1 MVNHFYNL
9 VTDFY
14 EVLYIIYSF
23 IIIIFLIIISG
34 DGVNHFIL
42 PKDIKEKP
50 LLNPSKGLNI
60 YYVVYL
66 T

>member
-14 EVLYIIYSF
+14 EVLYVICSF
-23 IIIIFLIIISG
+23 IIIHMIISG

-50 LLNPSKGLNI
+50 LVNPSKGLNI